1 MEARLDYSEIAPG
14 VMKAMAGL
22 QHYLNTTDLE
32 KTLIELVKV
41 RASQINGCAYC
52 VDMHTK
58 DALALGESYERLYM
72 LVVWHEATCYTE
84 RERAALLWTET
95 LTRLPDNTIP
105 DEIYDAVRQQFGEK
119 EIVDLTLA
127 IVLING
133 WNRFGVSFRD
143 EPGIYQSRHVAQAA
157 QG

>member
-14 VMKAMAGL
+14 AMKAMSAL
-22 QHYLNTTDLE
+22 QQYVNNTGLE
-32 KTLIELVKV
+32 KSLIEFVKL

-58 DALALGESYERLYM
+58 DLLALGESYERTYM

-84 RERAALLWTET
+84 RERAALLWTEE
-95 LTRLPDNTIP
+95 LTRLPDNDVQ
-105 DEIYDAVRQQFGEK
+105 DEVYNAVREQFSEK
-119 EIVDLTLA
+119 EIVDLTMA

-133 WNRFGVSFRD
+133 WNRIGVSFRD
-143 EPGIYQSRHVAQAA
+143 VPGIYQPRIQHAA
-157 QG
+157 AG

>member
-14 VMKAMAGL
+14 AMKAMAGL
-22 QHYLNTTDLE
+22 QHYLNTTNLE
-32 KTLIELVKV
+32 KTLIELVKL

-52 VDMHTK
+52 VDMHAK
-58 DALALGESYERLYM
+58 DALALGETYERLYM
-72 LVVWHEATCYTE
+72 LVVWHEATCFTA
-84 RERAALLWTET
+84 RERTALLWTES
-95 LTRLPDNTIP
+95 LTRLPDNDVP
-105 DEIYDAVRQQFGEK
+105 DEIYNDVRQQFGEK

-143 EPGIYQSRHVAQAA
+143 EPGIYQPRQVAQAA
-157 QG
+157 G